1 MSVILDCLFSYLFFE
16 ETRIYKE
23 VLLSISLL
31 MWKKLSFSVH
41 AFTVVCVRDVR
52 TDMHLKQNKKKK
64 RWRAWWCL
72 DFGKINTNCIFD
84 PKEAGF
90 VSETLSFYLYANC
103 SFVSEVLSYSSNFFL
118 DQPHL
123 RPQKKPPTHPLF
135 LECHR
140 KPAQR
145 NEGAHRCHG
154 C

>member
-64 RWRAWWCL
+64 
-72 DFGKINTNCIFD
+72 DD
-84 PKEAGF
+84 
-90 VSETLSFYLYANC
+90 VHDD
-103 SFVSEVLSYSSNFFL
+103 V
-118 DQPHL
+118 
-123 RPQKKPPTHPLF
+123 
-135 LECHR
+135 
-140 KPAQR
+140 
-145 NEGAHRCHG
+145 
-154 C
+154 